1 MKRISYNY
9 LLRSWILILLCCSLA
24 GIVIDLL
31 FSGSG
36 YRKKIQPE
44 MEYNSFEVDIDT
56 GNDILKSAFDSIRE
70 MYLKSQELSP
80 DSIINH

>member
-1 MKRISYNY
+1 
-9 LLRSWILILLCCSLA
+9 
-24 GIVIDLL
+24 
-31 FSGSG
+31 
-36 YRKKIQPE
+36 